1 MERCNVRQ
9 WVAAECNKLSLQS
22 VPCVHPI
29 VLSVSRG
36 IPWAVQTA
44 AANNSVL
51 NFLMQPAQPGPGP
64 NNV

>member
-1 MERCNVRQ
+1 M
-9 WVAAECNKLSLQS
+9 LS
-22 VPCVHPI
+22 I
-29 VLSVSRG
+29 ELSVSRQISG
-36 IPWAVQTA
+36 AVQTA